1 MINLDSR
8 KLKSINKPARY
19 VGGEVN
25 EVIKSSNIKNSIVL
39 CYPNFYEKAMSNYIV
54 NLLYNNINDMDNIWC
69 KRCFAP
75 DIDLENLLKENNLTL
90 FSLEDSKS
98 IKESDILLFVI
109 DSELD
114 YTNFINML
122 NLAGISIYK
131 EDRKS
136 NIPKILVL
144 PLNNINTKPIGK
156 FADYIF
162 NYDSGKENI
171 QRLLAFFKYYSETNF
186 IDNNIL
192 LYIDKITEE
201 YANIEIK
208 QIEYG
213 IVPSIKI
220 NNSAIIIDFDY
231 INDSE
236 QIINYVEKSIKAR
249 GINKV
254 SFLNHDKIDSYK
266 FCEIVYKIKSN
277 IEGIRILSKNIDFN
291 RYDPEF
297 FDILLP
303 CFEPSTV
310 YFNVITC
317 SDKLREKI
325 EVGITKEKLFEKINR
340 VFKNNR
346 NSIRLDFNIGL
357 PEETY
362 EDIDNIFE
370 VIKEIVD
377 IYSKNRAK
385 DKFSMKV
392 NLNYYIPSSI
402 DKDKYNMN
410 SVNKLETKLR
420 YIKEKEYDTVIKL
433 DIEDIASYATKIL
446 LKNGEE
452 DISVVLVDAFN
463 NGARFDLDSKR
474 YNENVWEKVLFDNIK
489 IVSQYIN

>member
-8 KLKSINKPARY
+8 KLKNINKPARY

-25 EVIKSSNIKNSIVL
+25 ETIKSSNIKNSIVL

-54 NLLYNNINDMDNIWC
+54 NLLYNNINDIENIWC

-75 DIDLENLLKENNLTL
+75 DTDLENLLNENKLPL

-98 IKESDILLFVI
+98 IKQSDILLFVI
-109 DSELD
+109 DSELN

-122 NLAGISIYK
+122 NLGGISIYK

-136 NIPKILVL
+136 NTPKILVL
-144 PLNNINTKPIGK
+144 PLNNINTKPIER

-162 NYDSGKENI
+162 NYDSEKESI
-171 QRLLAFFKYYSETNF
+171 QKLLMFFKYYSATNF
-186 IDNNIL
+186 VDDSIL
-192 LYIDKITEE
+192 LDIGKVTEG
-201 YANIEIK
+201 YKDIEIK

-213 IVPSIKI
+213 IVPSIRI
-220 NNSAIIIDFDY
+220 NNSAIIIDFNY

-236 QIINYVEKSIKAR
+236 QIINYIEKSIKLR

-254 SFLNHDKIDSYK
+254 SFLNYDKIDSYK

-317 SDKLREKI
+317 SDKLRERI
-325 EVGITKEKLFEKINR
+325 EVGVKKEKLFEKLNK

-392 NLNYYIPSSI
+392 NINYYVPSVL

-433 DIEDIASYATKIL
+433 NIEDIASYTTKIL

-452 DISVVLVDAFN
+452 DISDVIFDAFA
-463 NGARFDLDSKR
+463 NGARFDLYSKR
-474 YNENVWEKVLFDNIK
+474 YNENAWEKALFDNIK
-489 IVSQYIN
+489 IVSQYIS